1 MWDPDTYTRT
11 LRWIILRNLDYMHT
25 IASRRR
31 SRNHSL
37 SLSTGKY
44 RAQDNGEY
52 AHQSNQNPRHCYI
65 FSLFVFVYV
74 YIRREY
80 LKWDWIWRYW
90 GGTIYIQTDGG
101 RPLCQGPTPAMCHL
115 RQSFRQ
121 PVWYLIEMT
130 KMPPRLTDNKI
141 WNLKLDAPPHFAFD

>member
-1 MWDPDTYTRT
+1 MWDPDTHTRT

-31 SRNHSL
+31 SRSHSL

-44 RAQDNGEY
+44 RAQDNGKY

-80 LKWDWIWRYW
+80 LKWGIGFEDIEEALFIYRQTEADHSVRGPHQPCATSANHSASLFDTRLRWR
-90 GGTIYIQTDGG
+90 
-101 RPLCQGPTPAMCHL
+101 RC
-115 RQSFRQ
+115 
-121 PVWYLIEMT
+121 
-130 KMPPRLTDNKI
+130 
-141 WNLKLDAPPHFAFD
+141 PHD